1 MQELIDLT
9 KILEVGDEIYD
20 AVFDRKCIVRDID
33 LSQELP
39 ILVAGVN
46 SGANRRRYSK
56 CGSLISI
63 GKDCYLFPSKENT
76 DWEGYQSPVKVFQ
89 YDIVLV
95 SNEENGNYQLGI
107 FSHKDDEGKYHVF
120 SKVDIENN
128 LGKVETTPYNYLKDV
143 PFECGKFFYT
153 KLGNRGFK
161 KNVVAKITRLKE
173 NGNE

>member
-63 GKDCYLFPSKENT
+63 GKDCYLFPSKENR

-120 SKVDIENN
+120 SKVDIKN
-128 LGKVETTPYNYLKDV
+128 LSGEVETTPYDYLKDV

-161 KNVVAKITRLKE
+161 KNLVAKLTRLKE